1 VLETGFKYFQGA
13 IDFALHA
20 DFLCLMINKDTHT
33 EAMRCVADARE
44 FLRKAGKEGAYYS
57 DPKHVKIAG
66 IPFGTVFCLP

>member
-1 VLETGFKYFQGA
+1 
-13 IDFALHA
+13 
-20 DFLCLMINKDTHT
+20 MINKDTHT